1 MFDLSRF
8 VDDLRASLADPTRTA
23 TREIVA
29 RAVSDAGSMVR
40 RLGQPDEA
48 GVRILHR
55 APDLTVINAIWAPNQ
70 FAPPHEHRLCAVIG
84 MYGGR
89 EDNVFW
95 RRIPGRTHLQIE
107 ISGGQALSTG
117 DVIVLDRDIIHSVI
131 NPVGSLSA
139 ALHVYD
145 GDFFAV
151 TRSMWNSASLIEGP
165 YDLAAVLT
173 VPVEGGR
180 EVR

>member
-1 MFDLSRF
+1 MKPARSIFLVTTVRP
-8 VDDLRASLADPTRTA
+8 VMASDTRTA

-40 RLGQPDEA
+40 RLGEPDEA

-55 APDLTVINAIWAPNQ
+55 APDLTV
-70 FAPPHEHRLCAVIG
+70 
-84 MYGGR
+84 
-89 EDNVFW
+89 
-95 RRIPGRTHLQIE
+95 
-107 ISGGQALSTG
+107 
-117 DVIVLDRDIIHSVI
+117 
-131 NPVGSLSA
+131 SA

-151 TRSMWNSASLIEGP
+151 ARSMWNSASLIEEP

-180 EVR
+180 EVC